1 VTVKIHRR
9 TSLLGLALIALLA
22 LGIGQTWL
30 LADSSPAGTHIA
42 QLQDEERSAIS
53 ATLGLIKGGGP
64 FPYAKDGS
72 EFGNREGLLPQQGP
86 GYYREYTVPTA
97 GSPDRGARRIV
108 TGHGGEIY
116 YTRDHY
122 RSFVRLE

>member
-1 VTVKIHRR
+1 MKLHRR
-9 TSLLGLALIALLA
+9 TSLLGWAVVALIALA
-22 LGIGQTWL
+22 IGQAWL
-30 LADSSPAGTHIA
+30 PTDLLPADTASASLP
-42 QLQDEERSAIS
+42 QEERSAIQT
-53 ATLGLIKGGGP
+53 TLELIEAGGP

-72 EFGNREGLLPQQGP
+72 EFGNREGLLPQKGP
-86 GYYREYTVPTA
+86 GYYREYTVDTP

-108 TGHGGEIY
+108 AGRNGEFY